1 MFPKVHC
8 SGVGDKI
15 AGISRPSCTQD
26 LSSLT
31 RDLTCTSAL
40 EALSLNPW
48 TTREVPRI
56 LDIDMYHEKKIME
69 GDESMFLGA
78 EGTATVENLARH
90 GVTETV
96 TLEWRPKVREGLGQ
110 AEGRVV

>member
-1 MFPKVHC
+1 MP
-8 SGVGDKI
+8 
-15 AGISRPSCTQD
+15 P
-26 LSSLT
+26 
-31 RDLTCTSAL
+31 AL
-40 EALSLNPW
+40 EARSLNPW

>member
-1 MFPKVHC
+1 
-8 SGVGDKI
+8 
-15 AGISRPSCTQD
+15 
-26 LSSLT
+26 
-31 RDLTCTSAL
+31 
-40 EALSLNPW
+40 
-48 TTREVPRI
+48 
-56 LDIDMYHEKKIME
+56 MYHEKKIME
-69 GDESMFLGA
+69 GDESMCLGA